1 MAVFTQP
8 KESAVVVGIYAPL
21 SAEVATLGASI
32 DVETEYPFGDDAKV
46 TLTNIKGTVDV
57 TLKMR
62 VPTWATEATINGKAA
77 KAGTLVTVGVAKKG
91 GAALT
96 ATINFN
102 PKIRTEKWFNDATS
116 VHRGALM
123 YVKLSTARLPFSS
136 YEVPHQLTF
145 CLHTFFK
152 RYSLPIMP
160 NYTVYAHH
168 FGDADMSNDY
178 YLSPQSKWNYAL
190 DESSLSFNKG
200 SLVKGCAPFNHSNWP
215 NSISAT
221 LREVHSWGIVNNAA
235 AEPPASP
242 ACITHISACGPP
254 TKLMLVP
261 HGGTELRIGELPLSG
276 L

>member
-91 GAALT
+91 SAALT

-123 YVKLSTARLPFSS
+123 YVKLSTARLPFFSS
-136 YEVPHQLTF
+136 IRGTTPADI
-145 CLHTFFK
+145 
-152 RYSLPIMP
+152 LPS
-160 NYTVYAHH
+160 YV
-168 FGDADMSNDY
+168 F
-178 YLSPQSKWNYAL
+178 
-190 DESSLSFNKG
+190 
-200 SLVKGCAPFNHSNWP
+200 
-215 NSISAT
+215 
-221 LREVHSWGIVNNAA
+221 
-235 AEPPASP
+235 
-242 ACITHISACGPP
+242 
-254 TKLMLVP
+254 
-261 HGGTELRIGELPLSG
+261 
-276 L
+276 